1 MAAQVSST
9 SVKKDGLEF
18 TYFGAAGWKIT
29 DGAITVL
36 VDPYISRLQYT
47 DRSHPDDD
55 RKAYRRDE
63 VEIGDTEMIDQLIS
77 DADFILILSFS
88 LRSSG

>member
-1 MAAQVSST
+1 MKILRFLATFVLVLGMAAQVSST
-9 SVKKDGLEF
+9 PVEKDGLEF

-47 DRSHPDDD
+47 DRSLTDVMKWETGTP
-55 RKAYRRDE
+55 R
-63 VEIGDTEMIDQLIS
+63 
-77 DADFILILSFS
+77 
-88 LRSSG
+88 